1 MAMPI
6 ELVDLGA
13 VAVVV
18 APLVIL
24 TVALFGDGSELE
36 INAPAR
42 VLDWPRGVQEEE
54 PVRWHVERLSRP
66 GQDRTTTVGQRDRA
80 RDRTEPARV

>member
-1 MAMPI
+1 MTMPM
-6 ELVDLGA
+6 ELADLGA

-24 TVALFGDGSELE
+24 SVALLGDWSELK

-42 VLDWPRGVQEEE
+42 VLDWPQGVQEEE
-54 PVRWHVERLSRP
+54 PVRWQIERLSRP
-66 GQDRTTTVGQRDRA
+66 GQDSTTTVARRDRA
-80 RDRTEPARV
+80 RDRSEPARV